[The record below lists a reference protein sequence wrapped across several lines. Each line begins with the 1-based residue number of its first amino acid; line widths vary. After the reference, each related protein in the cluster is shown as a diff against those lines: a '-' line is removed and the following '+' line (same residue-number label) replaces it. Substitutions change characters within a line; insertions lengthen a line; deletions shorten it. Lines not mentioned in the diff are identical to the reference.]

1 MGLELSGPGMAGSS
15 AKFAIRGALPGGP
28 LLYHGSEPKR
38 PSSAAKTTPEPKGV
52 TLLMLDEFG
61 PAKISA
67 MRVAARRQRGSSTSI
82 IEQRCEVRHSFVIIS
97 LPIRNV
103 DVILYGRDGQV
114 KRPQG
119 CRLAE
124 RSLSEMAYTG
134 RNMNPLANL
143 FSNVP
148 EPLAEELVQTL
159 FSAEGV
165 RIERIVSLGQTSK
178 EGFWYDQSV
187 GEWVVVLRGAARLL
201 FEDGELME
209 LVAGSYVNI
218 EAHRR

>member
-1 MGLELSGPGMAGSS
+1 
-15 AKFAIRGALPGGP
+15 
-28 LLYHGSEPKR
+28 
-38 PSSAAKTTPEPKGV
+38 
-52 TLLMLDEFG
+52 
-61 PAKISA
+61 
-67 MRVAARRQRGSSTSI
+67 
-82 IEQRCEVRHSFVIIS
+82 
-97 LPIRNV
+97 
-103 DVILYGRDGQV
+103 
-114 KRPQG
+114 
-119 CRLAE
+119 
-124 RSLSEMAYTG
+124 
-134 RNMNPLANL
+134 MNPLANL

-165 RIERIVSLGQTSK
+165 RIERIVSRGQASK

-218 EAHRR
+218 EAHRRHRVEWTDPDQLTIWLAIYYGGRTMR